1 MSASSSALDGG
12 GNRQRPIRSILLHQ
26 CRYDLRRL
34 WRNPQSR
41 FFTLALPVFLLVIF
55 ASVFHGATVRVLGGG
70 GAINESVYY
79 VPGIVAFGVI
89 AAVFMDLTV
98 GLVAARESGITKRRT
113 ATPAPAGAVLA
124 GRAAVG
130 VITGLVVVAI
140 LVGIGWAAFGASVP
154 ARAAPVLLLDVL
166 VGTAAFCCLGFAT
179 ASLVSSADSAQP
191 VVQAVILPLCF
202 LSGVFIP
209 ASELPHWLID
219 VGNVFPVRSLA
230 AALLAVYNPHTSG
243 SGFRAGD
250 LAVLAAWGALGLVVA
265 WRRAG
270 WMPGR
275 AGLVPRPLR
284 RPHRGRGPRPL
295 SAGRKHLFS
304 ATDHG

>member
-1 MSASSSALDGG
+1 MSTPSTTLDGHG
-12 GNRQRPIRSILLHQ
+12 SRQRPVRSTLLHQ

-79 VPGIVAFGVI
+79 VPGIIAFGVI

-98 GLVAARESGITKRRT
+98 GLVAARESGIIKRRR

-130 VITGLVVVAI
+130 VITGLVVAAI

-166 VGTAAFCCLGFAT
+166 AGTAAFCCLGFAA
-179 ASLVSSADSAQP
+179 ASFISSADAAQP

-209 ASELPHWLID
+209 AGELPRWLID
-219 VGNVFPVRSLA
+219 VGNIFPVRPLA

-243 SGFRAGD
+243 SGLRADD
-250 LAVLAAWGALGLVVA
+250 LAILAAWGALGLLIA

-270 WMPGR
+270 WMPAQ
-275 AGLVPRPLR
+275 AGLVPRPLH
-284 RPHRGRGPRPL
+284 RPHRNRTLLPDASVSGL
-295 SAGRKHLFS
+295 
-304 ATDHG
+304 